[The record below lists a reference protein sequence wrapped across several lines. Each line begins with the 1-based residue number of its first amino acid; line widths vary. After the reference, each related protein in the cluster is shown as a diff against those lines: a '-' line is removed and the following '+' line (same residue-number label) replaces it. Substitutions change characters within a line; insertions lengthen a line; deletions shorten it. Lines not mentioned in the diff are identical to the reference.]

1 MKNTQHPDV
10 DVHANYP
17 PPTASSDPR
26 DGDDPL
32 LSPERTVS
40 NGSTTS
46 NNGRYRDDPDAP
58 PENGSSTS
66 DAPSRPGQGET
77 VDPFEL
83 EPSGDD
89 ETGYS
94 YNNGKEIG
102 DMAAYGPA
110 EADGP
115 LTFPWTVL
123 PPNFV
128 EWLYPSHLPTP
139 VSLLRRENIAVPACY
154 LCVGLLQGLSGP
166 LINVYPLDLN
176 ATEAQQATISSLRGL
191 PSTFKLAFGFWSD
204 NVPLWG
210 YRRKSYMF
218 IGWMMASLSMI
229 ALILTSDLT
238 LSKETE
244 TNDDGDEVEITVAPE
259 NAPSIPG
266 FSLAVLL
273 FGTGFWFADVMGDS
287 IVAEKAKLE
296 PPESRGQL
304 QSTCYACRFFGLMV
318 AAPISTVLYSKY
330 SPGLVIAIMAALP
343 VAMLPLIYNLWERK
357 DAPVKPTREQCGEIW
372 TTVCSR
378 AVWQPMGFVFLYNLL
393 QIGNAAWR
401 EFLKTVLGFTANQL
415 NTLLIVAYVLLYAGV
430 MAYKYYFIKWTWRA
444 VYIVTT
450 MLNGVF
456 SALQVLLIQG
466 ITFGISPFLFA
477 LGDDAFADFISGIQ
491 FLPTTIM
498 MVHLCPTGSEGASY
512 AMFTTVNNSALG
524 LSSAISTVM
533 LGIWDVSK
541 ETMASGD
548 VSGMTKLTVLTT
560 ALQVSGVLFVGLLP
574 KTKED
579 LVRLH
584 SDGLSGSKIGGFI
597 FLSITLL
604 SVLYAIVV
612 GILNIVKPGW
622 AGES

>member
-1 MKNTQHPDV
+1 MLTNPNV
-10 DVHANYP
+10 P
-17 PPTASSDPR
+17 PE
-26 DGDDPL
+26 DPL
-32 LSPERTVS
+32 LSPDRTIGNA
-40 NGSTTS
+40 NG
-46 NNGRYRDDPDAP
+46 NMNGGPYRDDPDAD
-58 PENGSSTS
+58 ENDDGATSFHDNNANGIGNGS
-66 DAPSRPGQGET
+66 APSRPGQGKM

-83 EPSGDD
+83 EPTGDD

-94 YNNGKEIG
+94 YGGGK
-102 DMAAYGPA
+102 ASPLAQYGPT
-110 EADGP
+110 EPDGP
-115 LTFPWTVL
+115 TGFPWTVL
-123 PPNFV
+123 PASFI
-128 EWLYPSHLPTP
+128 EWLYPSHIPRP
-139 VSLLRRENIAVPACY
+139 VSLLRRENLAVPACY

-191 PSTFKLAFGFWSD
+191 PSTFKLLFGFWSD

-218 IGWMMASLSMI
+218 VGWLLASLSMLVLM
-229 ALILTSDLT
+229 ATSDLS
-238 LSKETE
+238 LVREMQ
-244 TNDDGDEVEITVAPE
+244 TNDAGEEVEVTMAPA

-266 FSLAVLL
+266 FSLAVLM

-304 QSTCYACRFFGLMV
+304 QSTCYACRFFGLMC

-330 SPGLVIAIMAALP
+330 SPGLVIAIMALLP
-343 VAMLPLIYNLWERK
+343 LAMLPLIYNLWEMK
-357 DAPVKPTREQCGEIW
+357 NQSIKPTKDQCGEIW

-393 QIGNAAWR
+393 QVGNAAWR

-415 NTLLIVAYVLLYAGV
+415 NILLIVAYVLLYAGI
-430 MAYKYYFIKWTWRA
+430 MAYKYYFIKWSWQA

-524 LSSAISTVM
+524 LSSAISTMM

-541 ETMASGD
+541 ETLASGD

-584 SDGLSGSKIGGFI
+584 TDGLSGSRIGGFI

-612 GILNIVKPGW
+612 GVMNILAPGW
-622 AGES
+622 MGES

>member
-1 MKNTQHPDV
+1 MLTHPNV
-10 DVHANYP
+10 
-17 PPTASSDPR
+17 PR
-26 DGDDPL
+26 EDPL
-32 LSPERTVS
+32 LSPDRTIG
-40 NGSTTS
+40 NGST
-46 NNGRYRDDPDAP
+46 NGGGPPAGRYRDDPDENDDDTSNDGEATYGNGRA
-58 PENGSSTS
+58 NGSTST
-66 DAPSRPGQGET
+66 PSRPGQGKM
-77 VDPFEL
+77 VDPFEM
-83 EPSGDD
+83 EPTGDD

-94 YNNGKEIG
+94 YGGVKG
-102 DMAAYGPA
+102 SSLAQYGPT

-115 LTFPWTVL
+115 LAFPWTVL
-123 PPNFV
+123 PTNFV
-128 EWLYPSHLPTP
+128 EWLFPSHLPRP
-139 VSLLRRENIAVPACY
+139 VSLLRRENLAVPACY

-191 PSTFKLAFGFWSD
+191 PSTFKLLFGFWSD

-218 IGWMMASLSMI
+218 VGWLLASLSML
-229 ALILTSDLT
+229 ALMMTSDLSLT
-238 LSKETE
+238 REMQ
-244 TNDDGDEVEITVAPE
+244 TNDSGEEVEVTLAPA
-259 NAPSIPG
+259 NAPSIPA

-330 SPGLVIAIMAALP
+330 SPGLVISIMALLP
-343 VAMLPLIYNLWERK
+343 LAMLPLIYNLWEMK
-357 DAPVKPTREQCGEIW
+357 NQPVKPTKDQCGEIW
-372 TTVCSR
+372 QTVCSR

-393 QIGNAAWR
+393 QVGNAAWR

-415 NTLLIVAYVLLYAGV
+415 NILLIVAYVLLYAGI

-524 LSSAISTVM
+524 LSSAISTMM

-541 ETMASGD
+541 ETLASGD
-548 VSGMTKLTVLTT
+548 VSGMTKLTILTT

-584 SDGLSGSKIGGFI
+584 TDGLSGSRIGGFI

-612 GILNIVKPGW
+612 GVMNILAPGW
-622 AGES
+622 MGES

>member
-1 MKNTQHPDV
+1 MLTNPNV
-10 DVHANYP
+10 P
-17 PPTASSDPR
+17 PE
-26 DGDDPL
+26 DPL
-32 LSPERTVS
+32 LSPDRTIGNA
-40 NGSTTS
+40 NG
-46 NNGRYRDDPDAP
+46 NMNGGPYRDDPDAD
-58 PENGSSTS
+58 ENDDGATSFHDNNANGIGNGS
-66 DAPSRPGQGET
+66 APSRPGQGKM

-83 EPSGDD
+83 EPTGDD

-94 YNNGKEIG
+94 YGGGK
-102 DMAAYGPA
+102 ASSLAQYGPT
-110 EADGP
+110 EPDGP
-115 LTFPWTVL
+115 TGFPWTVL
-123 PPNFV
+123 PASFI
-128 EWLYPSHLPTP
+128 EWLYPSHIPRP
-139 VSLLRRENIAVPACY
+139 VSLLRRENLAVPACY

-191 PSTFKLAFGFWSD
+191 PSTFKLLFGFWSD

-218 IGWMMASLSMI
+218 VGWLLASLSMLVLM
-229 ALILTSDLT
+229 ATSDLS
-238 LSKETE
+238 LVREMQ
-244 TNDDGDEVEITVAPE
+244 TNDAGEEVEVTMAPA

-304 QSTCYACRFFGLMV
+304 QSTCYACRFFGLMC

-330 SPGLVIAIMAALP
+330 SPGLVIAIMALLP
-343 VAMLPLIYNLWERK
+343 LAMLPLIYNLWEMK
-357 DAPVKPTREQCGEIW
+357 NQSVKPTKDQCGEIW

-393 QIGNAAWR
+393 QVGNAAWR

-415 NTLLIVAYVLLYAGV
+415 NILLIVAYVLLYAGI
-430 MAYKYYFIKWTWRA
+430 MAYKYYFIKWSWQA

-524 LSSAISTVM
+524 LSSAISTMM

-541 ETMASGD
+541 ETLASGD

-584 SDGLSGSKIGGFI
+584 TDGLSGSRIGGFI

-612 GILNIVKPGW
+612 GVMNILAPGW
-622 AGES
+622 MGES